1 MSTAGQKTRELV
13 ALAKDGDE
21 SALGQLCRVYGP
33 RVRWIVRLRMGRELR
48 SKLDSMD
55 LVQDTLIYALKDLG
69 DFAYKSEGDFLRW
82 LSGIAENR
90 VRDNLDKLHAGRR
103 DIRKERPL
111 GSYRSTTGGG
121 SAQAPRLVATT
132 TPSAILARS
141 EEIERL
147 ERAIDE
153 LKSEHREV
161 IILTRIEQLSYK
173 EVSSRLGRSPE
184 AVRKL
189 LCRAMSALAQA
200 YERIC

>member
-1 MSTAGQKTRELV
+1 MGTPGQKTRELV

-21 SALGQLCRVYGP
+21 FALGQLCRAYGP
-33 RVRWIVRLRMGRELR
+33 RVRWILRLRMGRELR

-69 DFAYKSEGDFLRW
+69 DFAYKNEGDFLRW

-90 VRDNLDKLHAGRR
+90 VRDNLDKLHADKRDVRR
-103 DIRKERPL
+103 ERPL
-111 GSYRSTTGGG
+111 NIHRSTTAGG
-121 SAQAPRLVATT
+121 SVQTPGLVVNT
-132 TPSAILARS
+132 TPSAILAKS

-153 LKSEHREV
+153 LKPEHREV
-161 IILTRIEQLSYK
+161 IIMTRIEQLSYQ

-189 LCRAMSALAQA
+189 LCRAMSALARR
-200 YERIC
+200 YEGT

>member
-1 MSTAGQKTRELV
+1 M
-13 ALAKDGDE
+13 
-21 SALGQLCRVYGP
+21 
-33 RVRWIVRLRMGRELR
+33 
-48 SKLDSMD
+48 
-55 LVQDTLIYALKDLG
+55 KDLG
-69 DFAYKSEGDFLRW
+69 DFAYKNEGDFLRW

-90 VRDNLDKLHAGRR
+90 MRDNLDKLHAGRR
-103 DIRKERPL
+103 DVRKERPL
-111 GSYRSTTGGG
+111 GIHRSTTGGG
-121 SAQAPRLVATT
+121 SVQTPGLVVTT

-161 IILTRIEQLSYK
+161 IILTRIEQLSYQ

-200 YERIC
+200 YGRIC